1 MSAFLTLKI
10 SLPQFYSISK
20 YVIKYGGIKIKKF
33 IYLLNTDWGLM
44 VVTGE
49 GHVSLPV
56 GMLSSSRENM
66 GTENTSVGANTIK
79 HKSTGGQG
87 NSLENLKEKWC
98 LELHLNPGPGFH
110 SADLGVGGKATPS
123 GGNSLN

>member
-20 YVIKYGGIKIKKF
+20 YVIKYGGIKIKKK
-33 IYLLNTDWGLM
+33 YLLNTDWGLM

-49 GHVSLPV
+49 GHASLPV
-56 GMLSSSRENM
+56 GMLSSSREDM
-66 GTENTSVGANTIK
+66 GTEHTSVGANTIK

-87 NSLENLKEKWC
+87 HSL
-98 LELHLNPGPGFH
+98 
-110 SADLGVGGKATPS
+110 
-123 GGNSLN
+123 